1 MYQKEST
8 MSKIGLIGGSGLYD
22 IKGFVLKQKKSVT
35 TAFGKPS
42 DQYLIGSIGDTEIV
56 FLPRHGK
63 KHNIPPHMIN
73 YRANI
78 WGFKKLGVD
87 RIISISAVGGIKKG
101 LKPGDIV
108 ILDQTMDMTKNRR
121 STFYDGKNGVVHI
134 DFTEPYCPELRRTA
148 LKAGRQ
154 AGVTLKN
161 GGNYVAVE
169 GPRLETAAEIKSFKL
184 LGGDVVGM
192 TGMPEASLAREAAIC
207 YSGISV
213 VANYAAGIS
222 KTKLTVPEVMEAMHA
237 STEKLKRML
246 EKIFTLV
253 SEERS
258 CSCGDALNEAKI

>member
-1 MYQKEST
+1 

-22 IKGFVLKQKKSVT
+22 IKGFILKQKKTVT
-35 TAFGKPS
+35 TPYGKPS
-42 DQYLIGSIGDTEIV
+42 DQYLIGKIGNTEIV

-63 KHNIPPHMIN
+63 KHNMPPHMIN

-78 WGFKKLGVD
+78 WGFKKLSVD

-101 LKPGDIV
+101 FKPGDIV
-108 ILDQTMDMTKNRR
+108 VLDQIMDMTRNRK
-121 STFYDGKNGVVHI
+121 STFYDGKGGVVHI
-134 DFTEPYCPELRRTA
+134 DFTEPYCPELRDII
-148 LKAGRQ
+148 LKAGKQ
-154 AGVTLKN
+154 ARISLKN

-169 GPRLETAAEIKSFKL
+169 GPRLETASEIKGFKL

-222 KTKLTVPEVMEAMHA
+222 KTKLTVPEVMEAMNA
-237 STEKLKRML
+237 STEKLKQL
-246 EKIFTLV
+246 LKKTFSLI
-253 SEERS
+253 SEERK
-258 CSCGDALNEAKI
+258 CTCKDALKEAKI

>member
-1 MYQKEST
+1 
-8 MSKIGLIGGSGLYD
+8 MSKVGLIAGSGLYD
-22 IKGFVLKQKKSVT
+22 IRGFVLKQKKNVKT
-35 TAFGKPS
+35 PFGKPS
-42 DQYLIGSIGDTEIV
+42 DQYLIGRVGDTEIV

-78 WGFKKLGVD
+78 WGFRKLGVE

-101 LKPGDIV
+101 LKPGDIAV
-108 ILDQTMDMTKNRR
+108 LDQAMDMTRNRR
-121 STFYDGKNGVVHI
+121 STFYDGKDGVVHI
-134 DFTEPYCPELRRTA
+134 DFTEPYCPELRRII

-154 AGVTLKN
+154 AGVSLKN

-169 GPRLETAAEIKSFKL
+169 GPRLETAAEIRGFKL

-222 KTKLTVPEVMEAMHA
+222 RTKLTVPEVMKAMRA
-237 STEKLKRML
+237 STEKLKQLL
-246 EKIFTLV
+246 EKTLPLV
-253 SEERS
+253 PGQRG
-258 CSCGDALNEAKI
+258 CSCGDALDEAKI

>member
-1 MYQKEST
+1 

-22 IKGFVLKQKKSVT
+22 IKGFVLKEKKSIAT
-35 TAFGKPS
+35 PFGKPS
-42 DQYLIGSIGDTEIV
+42 DQYLIGKIGKTDIV

-78 WGFKKLGVD
+78 WGFKKIGVD

-101 LKPGDIV
+101 LRPGDLV
-108 ILDQTMDMTKNRR
+108 VLDQTMDMTRNRK
-121 STFYDGKNGVVHI
+121 STFYDGKDGVVHI
-134 DFTEPYCPELRRTA
+134 DFTEPYCPELRRII
-148 LKAGRQ
+148 LKAGKQ
-154 AGVTLKN
+154 AKVKVKN

-169 GPRLETAAEIKSFKL
+169 GPRLETASEIKGFKL

-192 TGMPEASLAREAAIC
+192 TGMPEASLAREVEIC

-222 KTKLTVPEVMEAMHA
+222 KSKLTVPEVMEAMHD
-237 STEKLKRML
+237 STEKLKRL
-246 EKIFTLV
+246 LKKIFSLMP
-253 SEERS
+253 EERK
-258 CSCGDALNEAKI
+258 CLCKDTLEDAKI

>member
-1 MYQKEST
+1 

-22 IKGFVLKQKKSVT
+22 IKGFVLKQKKSIAT
-35 TAFGKPS
+35 PFGKPS
-42 DQYLIGSIGDTEIV
+42 DQYLIGKVGKTDIV

-78 WGFKKLGVD
+78 WGFEKLGVE

-108 ILDQTMDMTKNRR
+108 VLDQVMDMTKNRK
-121 STFYDGKNGVVHI
+121 STFYDGKGGVVHI
-134 DFTEPYCPELRRTA
+134 DFTEPYCPELRKLI
-148 LKAGRQ
+148 LKAGKQ
-154 AGVTLKN
+154 ANVPLKN
-161 GGNYVAVE
+161 GSNYVAVE
-169 GPRLETAAEIKSFKL
+169 GPRLETAAEIKGFKL

-192 TGMPEASLAREAAIC
+192 TGMPETSLAREMAIC
-207 YSGISV
+207 YTGISV

-237 STEKLKRML
+237 STEKLKRL
-246 EKIFTLV
+246 LKKTFALIP
-253 SEERS
+253 EERE
-258 CSCGDALNEAKI
+258 CQCKDALKEAKI